1 MILLHRVALL
11 LLVLIA
17 YADADH
23 VKGRRTLKK
32 KRRSSSSKS
41 EGKGKGKGGKG
52 KGDTTNRN
60 GTDNG
65 DDDNASSYEI
75 TLKITNLTYLQPF
88 SSFVVVSHNRDA
100 DPLFVLGQQASEEL
114 ALLAE
119 NGDPEPL
126 FSKYEG
132 GFGVNFAE
140 VHDMGAPFFGGEVT
154 YIKIPYHRSYPY
166 ITIASMAINTND
178 CFVALNGVYLSPGQT
193 IEVPGYDAGTEVNN
207 ELCSSIPGPA
217 CPSGSGNVRSGNGE
231 GYVHI
236 HRGFKGVGD
245 RLSEA
250 GYDWRNPMMSVE
262 VYM

>member
-17 YADADH
+17 YVDADH
-23 VKGRRTLKK
+23 VKGTRALKR
-32 KRRSSSSKS
+32 KRQSSTRSNN
-41 EGKGKGKGGKG
+41 EGKGKGGKA
-52 KGDTTNRN
+52 KGGVTNRN
-60 GTDNG
+60 GNG
-65 DDDNASSYEI
+65 DDDDSSSYAI

-100 DPLFVLGQQASEEL
+100 DPLFVLGQEASEEL

-119 NGDPEPL
+119 NGDPGPL
-126 FSKYEG
+126 FSKYED
-132 GFGVNFAE
+132 GFGVNFAQ

-207 ELCSSIPGPA
+207 ELCTSIPGPA

-231 GYVHI
+231 GFVHI

-250 GYDWRNPMMSVE
+250 GYDWKNPMMSVE